1 MKALFLAGAMVLAST
16 SAWATIA
23 VSYSIDGALATTCAS
38 SAGNIAADCGT
49 FVNGPFS
56 VNSLAASSNSPG
68 TSSLSDLFSAT
79 TSLTNT
85 SGATHTI
92 EFFIFAD
99 GFNVPT
105 SGTLISSLGGTV
117 VSGSVANLVSYQS
130 CLSTTAG
137 AVCPLGSIVAGP
149 GTPGITNPGAFS
161 DSKTT
166 VVSSLSA
173 PYTVSE
179 DVKFTLGAGSSI
191 NFSASTFT
199 SAVPE
204 PMTFSLMGA
213 GLLGLGLLRKR
224 ISRS

>member
-1 MKALFLAGAMVLAST
+1 LAGALVLASS

-23 VSYSIDGALATTCAS
+23 VSYSIDGGGAVTCAT
-38 SAGNIAADCGT
+38 SAGNDLADCGT
-49 FVNGPFS
+49 FVNGPFTI
-56 VNSLAASSNSPG
+56 NSLAASSNSPG
-68 TSSLSDLFSAT
+68 TTSLSDLFSAT

-85 SGATHTI
+85 SSATHTI
-92 EFFIFAD
+92 EFFIYAD

-105 SGTLISSLGGTV
+105 SGTLTSSLGVTV
-117 VSGSVANLVSYQS
+117 VSGSAANTVTDKS

-137 AVCPLGSIVAGP
+137 SVCPGGSIVAGP
-149 GTPGITNPGAFS
+149 SSPVITSPGAS
-161 DSKTT
+161 SASVTAL
-166 VVSSLSA
+166 VSSITA

-179 DVKFTLGAGSSI
+179 DVKFTLGAGSSV